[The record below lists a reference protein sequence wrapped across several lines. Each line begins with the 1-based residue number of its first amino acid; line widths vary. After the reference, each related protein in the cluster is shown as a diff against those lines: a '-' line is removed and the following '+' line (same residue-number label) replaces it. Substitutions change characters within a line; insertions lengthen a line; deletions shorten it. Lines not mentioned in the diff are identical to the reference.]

1 MNLLGDFL
9 NEIEFKDY
17 DDFSKNLKISVKDG
31 FNFGYD
37 VVDKY
42 AALAPEKRALVWCD
56 DKGAEKIITF
66 KELAEL
72 SDKAAAVMQK
82 YGAEKGDFIMTMLN
96 RRYEY
101 WVVAVAAHKIGAVI
115 IPATCMLTPKD
126 IIYRCNS
133 ADVKM
138 IFSVNE
144 EEILSHLKTSLPD
157 CPTLK
162 HIFITEEPHNKTD
175 KTQTTGGSIP
185 QNTNSENAQNETDKT
200 RQTGGSIP
208 QNTNPENAQNETDK
222 TRQNGGSIPQNAN
235 SENTGGGFISLKAEL
250 QAAPA
255 KYQKIVNKNSD
266 MMLVYF
272 TSGTTGYPKM
282 VAHDF
287 TYPLGHIINAKYWH
301 GVLDDGLHFTMAE
314 TGWAKFSWGKI
325 YGQWIAGSAVFG
337 YDYYGRFTPT
347 DILPLLSKY
356 KITTFCA
363 PPTIYRFLVKEDLS
377 GFDLSS
383 VKHCS
388 TAGEPLNAEIFNQF
402 DRITGLKI
410 HEGFGQSESAVIAGT
425 FTCLTPKQG
434 SMGRPSPVYKVDL
447 IGDDGEPVPNGAIGE
462 LAILNKKDNFSLLMG
477 YHKDKEKTD
486 AALAGKYYGTGDL
499 AYADADG
506 YLWFVGRKDDIIK
519 SSGYRIG
526 PFEVE
531 SALHEHP
538 SVLECAITAVPD
550 PLRGQIVKATIVLA
564 KGFTPSDGLKKELQE
579 HVKKATAPYKYPRI
593 IEFVDALPKT
603 VSGKVMRKD
612 IRKKD
617 ENR

>member
-1 MNLLGDFL
+1 MNLLGNFL
-9 NEIEFKDY
+9 NQIEFKDY
-17 DDFSKNLKISVKDG
+17 DDFYGNLKIDVKEG

-37 VVDKY
+37 VIDKY
-42 AALAPEKRALVWCD
+42 AAEAPDKLALVWCD
-56 DKGAEKIITF
+56 DKGSEKIITF
-66 KELAEL
+66 KALANL
-72 SDKAAAVMQK
+72 SDKAARVMQK
-82 YGAEKGDFIMTMLN
+82 HGIKKGDFIMTMLN

-101 WVVAVAAHKIGAVI
+101 WIIAVAAHKIGAVI

-126 IIYRCNS
+126 IVYRCNS

-138 IFSVNE
+138 IFAVNE
-144 EEILSHLKTSLPD
+144 DDIVSHLKEAAPHCGELR
-157 CPTLK
+157 
-162 HIFITEEPHNKTD
+162 HIF
-175 KTQTTGGSIP
+175 TTGESIFSNFEKELAAAEP
-185 QNTNSENAQNETDKT
+185 KYEKIQNSND
-200 RQTGGSIP
+200 
-208 QNTNPENAQNETDK
+208 
-222 TRQNGGSIPQNAN
+222 
-235 SENTGGGFISLKAEL
+235 
-250 QAAPA
+250 
-255 KYQKIVNKNSD
+255 D

-272 TSGTTGYPKM
+272 TSGTTGFPKM
-282 VAHDF
+282 VAHNY

-301 GVLDDGLHFTMAE
+301 NVIDDGLHFTMAE

-325 YGQWIAGSAVFG
+325 YGQWIAGTAIFG

-356 KITTFCA
+356 RITTFCA

-377 GFDLSS
+377 IYDLSS

-402 DRITGLKI
+402 SRITGLEI
-410 HEGFGQSESAVIAGT
+410 REGFGQSESAIIAGT
-425 FTCLTPKQG
+425 FNCLKPKQG
-434 SMGRPSPVYKVDL
+434 SMGRPSPVYRVDL
-447 IGDDGEPVPNGAIGE
+447 IDDSGALVPDGAIGE
-462 LAILNKKDNFSLLMG
+462 IAILNKPKNYSLLMG
-477 YHKDKEKTD
+477 YHKDPERT
-486 AALAGKYYGTGDL
+486 ATALGGKYYGTGDL
-499 AYADADG
+499 AYADTDG

-550 PLRGQIVKATIVLA
+550 PLRGQIVKATIVLV
-564 KGFTPSDGLKKELQE
+564 KGYTPSDGLKKQLQE

-593 IEFVDALPKT
+593 IEFVDELPKT
-603 VSGKVMRKD
+603 ISGKVMRKD

-617 ENR
+617 ESGKDI

>member
-9 NEIEFKDY
+9 NRTEFKDY
-17 DDFSKNLKISVKDG
+17 DDFYNNLKITVKDN

-42 AALAPEKRALVWCD
+42 AALTPNKTALVWCD
-56 DKGAEKIITF
+56 DRGGEKILTF
-66 KELAEL
+66 KELGEL
-72 SDKAAAVMQK
+72 SDKAAFIMQK
-82 YGAEKGDFIMTMLN
+82 HGVKKGDFILTLLN

-101 WVVAVAAHKIGAVI
+101 WIIAVAAHKVGAVI

-138 IFSVNE
+138 IFAVNE
-144 EEILSHLKTSLPD
+144 EEITAHLKASASE
-157 CPTLK
+157 CRALK
-162 HIFITEEPHNKTD
+162 TIF
-175 KTQTTGGSIP
+175 TTGESGFV
-185 QNTNSENAQNETDKT
+185 NLFKEFEAAGTDYKK
-200 RQTGGSIP
+200 IK
-208 QNTNPENAQNETDK
+208 ND
-222 TRQNGGSIPQNAN
+222 NG
-235 SENTGGGFISLKAEL
+235 
-250 QAAPA
+250 
-255 KYQKIVNKNSD
+255 D

-272 TSGTTGYPKM
+272 TSGTTGFPKM
-282 VAHDF
+282 VAHDY
-287 TYPLGHIINAKYWH
+287 TYPLGHIINAQYWH
-301 GVLDDGLHFTMAE
+301 NVQDDGLHFTMAE

-325 YGQWIAGSAVFG
+325 YGQWIAGTAVFG

-377 GFDLSS
+377 AYDLSGI
-383 VKHCS
+383 KHCS

-402 DRITGLKI
+402 DKITGLKI
-410 HEGFGQSESAVIAGT
+410 CEGFGQSESAIIAGT
-425 FTCLTPKQG
+425 FSCLEPKQG
-434 SMGRPSPVYKVDL
+434 SMGRPSPVYRVDL
-447 IGDDGEPVPNGAIGE
+447 IGDDSEPVPQGAIGE
-462 LAILNKKDNFSLLMG
+462 IAILNRKDNFSLLMG
-477 YHKDKEKTD
+477 YHKDKDRTD
-486 AALAGKYYGTGDL
+486 GALGGKYYGTGDL
-499 AYADADG
+499 AYADKDG

-550 PLRGQIVKATIVLA
+550 PLRGQIVKATIVLV
-564 KGFTPSDGLKKELQE
+564 KGYCPSDGLKKELQE

-593 IEFVDALPKT
+593 IDFVDALPKT

-612 IRKKD
+612 IRNKD
-617 ENR
+617 SEKPC